1 MGAGIYHI
9 KMDQGSTFSLVLTY
23 KDSSGTVINLSGYT
37 ARMQM
42 RRNYED
48 DSMIELTTENGRIAL
63 GGEAG
68 TVTLTI
74 SATDTAALPPV
85 EGVYDLE
92 LVQGSVVDK
101 LLAGTFSIAR
111 EVTR

>member
-23 KDSSGTVINLSGYT
+23 KDSGGNVIDLSGYT

-42 RRNYED
+42 RRNHQD
-48 DSMIELTTENGRIAL
+48 DSLIDLTTENGRIAL
-63 GGEAG
+63 GGVAG

-74 SATDTAALPPV
+74 AATDTAALPPV

-92 LVQGSVVDK
+92 IVSGAVVDK

>member
-23 KDSSGTVINLSGYT
+23 KDSDGNVIDLSGYT

-42 RRNYED
+42 RRNHQD
-48 DSMIELTTENGRIAL
+48 DSLIDLTTENGRIAL
-63 GGEAG
+63 GGVAG

-74 SATDTAALPPV
+74 AATDTAALPPV

-92 LVQGSVVDK
+92 IVSGAVVDK

>member
-1 MGAGIYHI
+1 MGAGIYHM
-9 KMDQGSTFSLVLTY
+9 KLDQGSTFSLVLTY
-23 KDSSGTVINLSGYT
+23 KDSNGDAINLSGYT

-42 RRNYED
+42 RRNHED
-48 DSMIELTTENGRIAL
+48 TTLIDLTTENGRIAL
-63 GGEAG
+63 GGSAG

-74 SATDTAALPPV
+74 AAGDTAALPPV

>member
-23 KDSSGTVINLSGYT
+23 KDSNGDAINLTGYT

-42 RRNYED
+42 RRNHQD
-48 DSMIELTTENGRIAL
+48 DSLIDLTTENGRIAL
-63 GGEAG
+63 GGVAG

-92 LVQGSVVDK
+92 IVSGAVVDK

>member
-1 MGAGIYHI
+1 MGAGIYHM
-9 KMDQGSTFSLVLTY
+9 KLDQGSTFSLVLTY
-23 KDSSGTVINLSGYT
+23 KDSNGDAINLTGYT

-48 DSMIELTTENGRIAL
+48 DALIELTTENGRIAL
-63 GGEAG
+63 GGSAG

-74 SATDTAALPPV
+74 SASDTASLPPV

-92 LVQGSVVDK
+92 LVQSSIVDK